1 MRLLIADDEPVIR
14 RGLVKMAETYRLQFD
29 AIDTAVNGEHALSLI
44 KEFEP
49 DVLLTDIRMPRM
61 GGLELCQELHELYGH
76 IQIIVISGYGEF
88 QYAQQCL
95 AYGVKHYLL
104 KPVTGVVLHQTFD
117 AIVKHRNKGIVSLA
131 SYVDWIEN
139 IGQEIWMLQTEQL
152 DRLLV
157 DWRAHLQAA
166 GLSVPQLQQ
175 LLDDAVGMIFRR
187 LVSKGY
193 MEVSVIESIGH
204 HTVQE
209 QLLNEFE
216 LRVKQMTAD
225 LVTQRWGNF
234 KNPLDEVKSYID
246 THLSEEITL
255 EEVAEMAGYTPT
267 YFSAMFKKMTGDTFV
282 RYRIH
287 RRMERA
293 KELLALPHMRIIDVA
308 ANVGYEDYPHFTKM
322 FKKVTGHTPTEYRT
336 MLGFNG

>member
-14 RGLVKMAETYRLQFD
+14 RGLVKMAESYRLRFD
-29 AIDTAVNGEHALSLI
+29 AIDTAVNGEHALSRI
-44 KEFEP
+44 KEAEP

-61 GGLELCQELHELYGH
+61 NGLELCRELHEQYGH
-76 IQIIVISGYGEF
+76 IQIVVISGYGEF

-104 KPVTGVVLHQTFD
+104 KPVTGAMLHQAFD
-117 AIVKHRNKGIVSLA
+117 AIMKHRHKGIVSLA

-139 IGQEIWMLQTEQL
+139 IGQEIWMLQTERLDQL
-152 DRLLV
+152 LKEWREQLL
-157 DWRAHLQAA
+157 AA
-166 GLSVPQLQQ
+166 GLSVQQLQQ
-175 LLDDAVGMIFRR
+175 LLDDAVGMIYRR

-193 MEVSVIESIGH
+193 MELTAIKPLGH
-204 HTVQE
+204 GTAPE
-209 QLLNEFE
+209 PLLQAFE

-225 LVTQRWGNF
+225 LITQRWGNF
-234 KNPLDEVKSYID
+234 KNPLEEVKSYID
-246 THLSEEITL
+246 SHLSEEITL

-267 YFSAMFKKMTGDTFV
+267 YFSAMFKKMTNETFV

-322 FKKVTGHTPTEYRT
+322 FKKVTGHTPTEYRS